1 MGVESS
7 IVLVFCIVGM
17 LGVGGFIILCYWR
30 RPEAKQQDL
39 LMRYLYPAAYSLH
52 RFLRGKLHLPYPE
65 EKLKR
70 LQLLYPGSARQQL
83 EERYDCQRLMG
94 ILLLLLLT
102 LCVVFF
108 SVIAGEGERFLT
120 NSFCLTRAE
129 PGGGQQQVRL
139 QMKGGGSKKEIT
151 VTVPERQYR
160 PEELQAKL
168 AEAGE
173 YVKRNYL
180 GGNES
185 SEEVTK
191 PLTLMSKI
199 PDSMVRVHWKLDSNG
214 YVNKD
219 GSLNNG
225 DLNDKAEVLLTA
237 VLTYGQT
244 KEEISLE
251 LILCP
256 KSKSRQESFWEQWN
270 HRLEKEME
278 ETAQESILSLPQKVA
293 GRKLSYLEVA
303 HPVWIKLLLGGMIVC
318 VLIPPLLDYQTEQG
332 IKKRNE
338 QLQREYPDLVE
349 RFILLM
355 GAGLTVRGAWYRITE
370 DYEQRRENKEVSYH
384 YLYEEMLLT
393 RYEMENGKTEMM
405 AYTAFGRRL
414 SLLQYMKFSTLLVQ
428 NLKKGSDDLLKRMN
442 LEAVDA
448 MRTRRE
454 MAKKLGEEAGT
465 KLLLP
470 MMMMLV
476 IVFALIMAAAFQS
489 I

>member
-1 MGVESS
+1 MGAESG
-7 IVLVFCIVGM
+7 IVLVLCIIGI
-17 LGVGGFIILCYWR
+17 LGVGGFIIYCYR
-30 RPEAKQQDL
+30 RLPGADVQNSRI
-39 LMRYLYPAAYSLH
+39 RYLYLAAYFLH
-52 RFLRGKLHLPYPE
+52 RFLRGYFHLPYPE

-70 LQLLYPGSARQQL
+70 LQLLCPGSTRRQL
-83 EERYDCQRLMG
+83 EERYDCQRLSG
-94 ILLLLLLT
+94 ILLMLLLT
-102 LCVVFF
+102 LCVVAYAA
-108 SVIAGEGERFLT
+108 VAGEGERFLT

-129 PGGGQQQVRL
+129 PGGGQQQVKL
-139 QMKGGGSKKEIT
+139 QLKGGGEKKKIT

-168 AEAGE
+168 TEAGE

-180 GGNES
+180 GGNKS
-185 SEEVTK
+185 SEEVTQ
-191 PLTLMSKI
+191 PLVLMSKI
-199 PDSMVRVHWKLDSNG
+199 PDSTIRVHWRLDSNG
-214 YVNKD
+214 YINKD

-225 DLNDKAEVLLTA
+225 DLNDKTEVLLTA
-237 VLTYGQT
+237 VLTCGKT
-244 KEEISLE
+244 KEEIALE

-256 KSKSRQESFWEQWN
+256 RRKSQQESFWEQWN
-270 HRLEKEME
+270 HQLEKEME
-278 ETAQESILSLPQKVA
+278 ETAQESTLSLPQKVE
-293 GRKLSYLEVA
+293 GRKLSYLEVM
-303 HPVWIKLLLGGMIVC
+303 HRVWIKLLSGGMILC
-318 VLIPPLLDYQTEQG
+318 VLFPSLLDYQTEQG
-332 IKKRNE
+332 IRKRDE
-338 QLQREYPDLVE
+338 QLQKEYPDLVE

-370 DYEQRRENKEVSYH
+370 DYEQRREDKEIPYH

-393 RYEMENGKTEMM
+393 RHEMENGKTEMM

-476 IVFALIMAAAFQS
+476 VVFALIMAAAFQS